1 MVDRDKYR
9 RLFVDEAREN
19 LASYA
24 NHLVEFEKQ
33 QGKDGAAQQKQDAM
47 DACFRAAHSLK
58 GMAASMGYDA
68 FAVLAH
74 KLEDLADRGRQG
86 ELLSADAV
94 DLLLEGGDVLT
105 DMVELVA
112 AEREAELDAGD
123 LPGRID
129 PLLGSQAAASAA
141 PAASSPAAPV
151 ARAAAGEVVL
161 VVRFAEDTPLP
172 QVRAFMLTRALSG
185 LDGFARSS
193 PEGDALKTAPPPDST
208 VRFFF
213 ADGADMDVAVA
224 RAKQEQGVVSTEVE
238 EAAAPPAPDRP
249 AAGAAEAPE
258 GDRTIRVR
266 AALLDEFIDSVGE
279 LLLTRSRL
287 RGLATQHGLSDLDD
301 LVDEVER
308 LTREL
313 HDRVVAARMTPL
325 ASVTDRLP
333 RVVRDLSRQ
342 TSKRVNFDIDVGE
355 LELDRAILDELFTP
369 MMHMVRNAVDHG
381 HEGGAARETAG
392 KDEAMSLRL
401 TASRDRD
408 RVLIELSDDG
418 GGIDA
423 ETVKARAIARGL
435 ITQEQGDQMG
445 PAQLVELVTAPGFST
460 AETVTSTSGRGVG
473 MDVVKATLKRVGGTL
488 RIVSEVGAGTRMVL
502 ALPLTVAIIRVL
514 VVEAGDAERSVFA
527 IPIARVERAMDPAP
541 ELVRR
546 VQGRMHL
553 TMEEE
558 LVPLFDLSAALGF
571 PDEQTDG
578 GTAIVVGD
586 GATHAAFRVAAVVGQ
601 EEVVIKPLGRPL
613 ARLGYLSG
621 ATLLADGRAAYIL
634 EPLQLLPSAGRIAGQ

>member
-19 LASYA
+19 LASYT

-33 QGKDGAAQQKQDAM
+33 QGKDGDVAAQQKQDAM
-47 DACFRAAHSLK
+47 DACFRAEHSLK

-74 KLEDLADRGRQG
+74 NLEDLADKGRQG
-86 ELLSADAV
+86 ELLSAEAV

-105 DMVELVA
+105 DMVELLA
-112 AEREAELDAGD
+112 SEREGELNAGD
-123 LPGRID
+123 LPARIE
-129 PLLGSQAAASAA
+129 PLLGREPAAAASTPA
-141 PAASSPAAPV
+141 PTPAAPPPV
-151 ARAAAGEVVL
+151 AGAGEVVL

-172 QVRAFMLTRALSG
+172 QVRAFMLRRALLSM
-185 LDGFARSS
+185 DGFVRSA

-208 VRFFF
+208 VRFYFSES
-213 ADGADMDVAVA
+213 ADMDAAIA
-224 RAKQEQGVVSTEVE
+224 RAEQEQGVVATELE
-238 EAAAPPAPDRP
+238 HPAPAP
-249 AAGAAEAPE
+249 AVDKPTDEASGE
-258 GDRTIRVR
+258 EDRTIRVR

-279 LLLTRSRL
+279 LLLTRSRM
-287 RGLATQHGLSDLDD
+287 RGLAARYGLADLDD

-325 ASVTDRLP
+325 SSVTDRLP

-342 TSKRVNFDIDVGE
+342 TGKKVAFDIDVGE

-369 MMHMVRNAVDHG
+369 LMHMVRNAVDHG
-381 HEGGAARETAG
+381 HEGAAARLAAG
-392 KDEAMSLRL
+392 KDESMSLRL
-401 TASRDRD
+401 QASRDRD
-408 RVLIELSDDG
+408 RVLIELSEDG
-418 GGIDA
+418 GGIDPA
-423 ETVKARAIARGL
+423 KVKARAIERGL
-435 ITQEQGDQMG
+435 ISPEQADEMSDNR
-445 PAQLVELVTAPGFST
+445 LVELVTLPGFST
-460 AETVTSTSGRGVG
+460 AESVTSTSGRGVG

-488 RIVSEVGAGTRMVL
+488 RIVSEVDAGTRMIL

-514 VVEAGDAERSVFA
+514 VVEAGDEDRSVFA
-527 IPIARVERAMDPAP
+527 IPIARVERVFDLAP

-546 VQGRMHL
+546 VQGRLHL
-553 TMEEE
+553 TMGEE
-558 LVPLFDLSAALGF
+558 LVPLFDLSSALGF
-571 PDEQTDG
+571 PASDDEG

-586 GATHAAFRVAAVVGQ
+586 GATHAAFRVAAVIGQ

-634 EPLQLLPSAGRIAGQ
+634 EPLQLLPTRSGIAGQ